1 MWRPCSLDNTGD
13 VKTSVIGETQ
23 MKTLFL
29 LQAQYDGR
37 AEIPLDE
44 ICVDLLSMNYHE
56 AKRRANVQK
65 LPFPVHR
72 LSSRKSPWMVSL
84 LDLAAYIDQQR
95 AAAEADWKKMNEF

>member
-1 MWRPCSLDNTGD
+1 
-13 VKTSVIGETQ
+13 

-37 AEIPLDE
+37 AEIPLNE
-44 ICVDLLSMNYHE
+44 ICDELLHMKYHE
-56 AKRRANVQK
+56 AKRQASVQK

-72 LSSRKSPWMVSL
+72 LGSQRSPWMVSL

-95 AAAEADWKKMNEF
+95 AAAEVLWKKMNEY